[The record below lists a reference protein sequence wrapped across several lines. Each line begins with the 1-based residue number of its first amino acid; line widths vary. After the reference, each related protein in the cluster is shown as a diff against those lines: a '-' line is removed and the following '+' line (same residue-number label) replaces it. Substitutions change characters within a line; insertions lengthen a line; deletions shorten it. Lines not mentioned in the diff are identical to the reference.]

1 MKKLSYKKIINKLS
15 LLLLRGLPAGKA
27 GTPKQSDTN
36 VSSRPKWRDPF
47 LYLLSKRSSR
57 PPTIRRNPQDDGY
70 VRSPR
75 PFGARDDKYRH
86 ALKNINNLSYKK
98 GFTFLEILLAA
109 TLFSAAMV
117 GIIGAA
123 SSSMAAIGGA
133 QRIRAINGAIRDT
146 NESLS
151 AEIKAARC
159 VSVADN
165 KLQIQGDGCVGTVK
179 TIYVDD
185 AGRLVVEANGNK
197 SYLSSVN
204 IKLRQIDEKSPV
216 FAATDN
222 RLVNV
227 ALKFET
233 RDQKEKVSTDYRT
246 AITRRLW

>member
-1 MKKLSYKKIINKLS
+1 MKKL
-15 LLLLRGLPAGKA
+15 
-27 GTPKQSDTN
+27 T
-36 VSSRPKWRDPF
+36 
-47 LYLLSKRSSR
+47 
-57 PPTIRRNPQDDGY
+57 
-70 VRSPR
+70 
-75 PFGARDDKYRH
+75 
-86 ALKNINNLSYKK
+86 YKK